1 MQHEQGQSEHKQK
14 GGEPRARRYV
24 RMIETHF
31 LEEAEPRQDAR
42 RPYDQDRDSPCR
54 SPDEF
59 GNTGVPFS
67 RIRRHQAIEPP
78 TCQQRDARLQQDQ
91 VIVDFARE
99 PKAWEKSV
107 QPAVER
113 RELSPAQ
120 KEVNDGRESEEL
132 RLPLANEKDS
142 NQRQENDDTPGV
154 DVGAGAEVREYQG
167 KHILG
172 KDVRSALESRVR
184 HPVTQSDRFPLT
196 YPTIDMLRPFGRR
209 EPLQG
214 GD

>member
-31 LEEAEPRQDAR
+31 FEEAERRQDAR

-59 GNTGVPFS
+59 GNTGVPFP

-99 PKAWEKSV
+99 PKAWKKSV

-113 RELSPAQ
+113 RELPPAQ
-120 KEVNDGRESEEL
+120 KEVNDTRESEEL
-132 RLPLANEKDS
+132 RLPLAYEKDS
-142 NQRQENDDTPGV
+142 NQRQEDDDGPRV
-154 DVGAGAEVREYQG
+154 HIGAGAEIWEYQR
-167 KHILG
+167 KHILRS
-172 KDVRSALESRVR
+172 DVRRALESRVGNSVI
-184 HPVTQSDRFPLT
+184 PSDRLPFT